1 MSTST
6 IDRSAVTPT
15 SDAAR
20 RRPVTGALL
29 VAASVL
35 AAIGAAWLSTAFGW
49 PDVLDEPGST
59 VLPRFL
65 AAESAVRTAFSL
77 LLVSSLLLIP
87 AAIYLEQLFGDRPG
101 PGVRVVTAF
110 GVLGGF
116 AQILG
121 WVRWPVTVPHL
132 AAGYATSDDAAR
144 GAISA
149 SYDVLNRYAGGA
161 LGEHLGWLF
170 QGLWAVGIAIL
181 LLRVTGIPRWF
192 AIVGLALSVLWLP
205 MLWASGL
212 FEAEWLAPLGSTISA
227 VWYLWLLALGVVLM
241 VRKVGAVPA
250 RSAEP
255 TVLISQP

>member
-1 MSTST
+1 MSTSI
-6 IDRSAVTPT
+6 IDRPAVATHSET
-15 SDAAR
+15 DR
-20 RRPVTGALL
+20 RWPLAGALL
-29 VAASVL
+29 VATAVL
-35 AAIGAAWLSTAFGW
+35 AAAGAAWLSSAFGW
-49 PDVLDEPGST
+49 PDVLDAPGSEA
-59 VLPRFL
+59 LPSFL
-65 AAESAVRTAFSL
+65 AAETAVRTAFYL

-87 AAIYLEQLFGDRPG
+87 VAIYLEQLVGGPAR
-101 PGVRVVTAF
+101 PGVRVITAF

-132 AAGYATSDDAAR
+132 ADAYAASDETTR

-192 AIVGLALSVLWLP
+192 TIIGLALSVLWLP
-205 MLWASGL
+205 MLWGSGL
-212 FEAEWLAPLGSTISA
+212 FAAQWFAPVGSTISG
-227 VWYLWLLALGVVLM
+227 VWYLWLLALGVLVM
-241 VRKVGAVPA
+241 VRKVGLSS
-250 RSAEP
+250 RR
-255 TVLISQP
+255 T

>member
-1 MSTST
+1 MSTPT
-6 IDRSAVTPT
+6 IARAAVTT
-15 SDAAR
+15 STETAR
-20 RRPVTGALL
+20 RWPVTGALL
-29 VAASVL
+29 IAAATL
-35 AAIGAAWLSTAFGW
+35 AAIGAVWLSSAFGW
-49 PDVLDEPGST
+49 PDVLDAPGSEA
-59 VLPRFL
+59 LPSFL
-65 AAESAVRTAFSL
+65 ASESAVRTAFYL

-87 AAIYLEQLFGDRPG
+87 VAIYLEQLVGGPAR

-132 AAGYATSDDAAR
+132 ADAYSSADETTR

-192 AIVGLALSVLWLP
+192 TIVGLALSVLWLP
-205 MLWASGL
+205 MLWGSGL
-212 FEAEWLAPLGSTISA
+212 FAAEWLAPVGSTISA
-227 VWYLWLLALGVVLM
+227 VWYLWLLALGIVVI
-241 VRKVGAVPA
+241 VRRVGPVTGPH
-250 RSAEP
+250 R
-255 TVLISQP
+255 V